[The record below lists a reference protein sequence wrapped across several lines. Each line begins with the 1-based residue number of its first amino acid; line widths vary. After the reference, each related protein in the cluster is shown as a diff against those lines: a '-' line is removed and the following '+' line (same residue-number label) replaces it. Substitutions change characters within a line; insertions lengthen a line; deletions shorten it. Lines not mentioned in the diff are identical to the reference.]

1 MLYNMFP
8 GDEEEELVIY
18 QYSLPDENS
27 PAFTDHNGFAKP
39 YKHTTV
45 ANPYNEFN
53 INFMERLNRTFME
66 QINRERQGRLVKA
79 GDLIEFIEL
88 IYTELIYTSYINN
101 ASPIDIDE
109 AYITMLMDAR
119 QMDIPPLKP
128 LPRRGR
134 RPLGKIDRRGRGARG
149 QRSRAQQEE
158 RGRSMGRRRKALAGL
173 EQMSRKQLQAWAR
186 EQKGFV
192 GQGGRKRRKTRK
204 KRKKKHKRKT
214 RKKR

>member
-1 MLYNMFP
+1 YNMFP
-8 GDEEEELVIY
+8 GDEEEESVIY

-66 QINRERQGRLVKA
+66 QINRERQYRLVKA

-119 QMDIPPLKP
+119 QMDTPPLKP
-128 LPRRGR
+128 LPRRGGP
-134 RPLGKIDRRGRGARG
+134 PLGKIDRQRRARWR
-149 QRSRAQQEE
+149 RSRAQQEE
-158 RGRSMGRRRKALAGL
+158 KGRSRWRNRPHGRGPSRRRN
-173 EQMSRKQLQAWAR
+173 R
-186 EQKGFV
+186 
-192 GQGGRKRRKTRK
+192 T
-204 KRKKKHKRKT
+204 
-214 RKKR
+214 